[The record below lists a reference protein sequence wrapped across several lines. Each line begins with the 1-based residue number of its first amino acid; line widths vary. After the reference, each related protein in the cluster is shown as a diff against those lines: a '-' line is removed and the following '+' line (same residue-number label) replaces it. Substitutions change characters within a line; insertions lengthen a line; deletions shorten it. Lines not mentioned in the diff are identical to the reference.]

1 VGIDEL
7 IGAGRWTILRS
18 VGLWACGLAIGVAG
32 ANATILMA
40 PVAVVPTFL
49 VLAGLAVATPRLAG
63 LAGGLIGYGATWIWL
78 LATSETIVLQSL
90 PPYVG
95 WNHLYGP
102 SWQRSVA
109 AWDDEVRLWM
119 TGSGLLVAAGVV
131 LTIWIALGIRARVQ
145 LASAAPSAAG
155 TTVQP

>member
-1 VGIDEL
+1 MGMDEM

-18 VGLWACGLAIGVAG
+18 VGLWTCGLAIGVTG

-40 PVAVVPTFL
+40 PLAVVPTFL

-63 LAGGLIGYGATWIWL
+63 LAGGLVGYGITWVWL

-109 AWDDEVRLWM
+109 AWDDEVQLWM
-119 TGSGLLVAAGVV
+119 AGSGLLVAAGVV
-131 LTIWIALGIRARVQ
+131 ITIWIALGMRSRVQ
-145 LASAAPSAAG
+145 RASAAPSSAA
-155 TTVQP
+155 TSPTL

>member
-1 VGIDEL
+1 MDEM

-18 VGLWACGLAIGVAG
+18 VGLWTSGLAIGVTG

-40 PVAVVPTFL
+40 PLAVVPTFL

-63 LAGGLIGYGATWIWL
+63 PAGGLVGYGVTWIWL

-102 SWQRSVA
+102 SMQRSVA
-109 AWDDEVRLWM
+109 AWDDEVRLW
-119 TGSGLLVAAGVV
+119 TAGSGVLVAAGVA
-131 LTIWIALGIRARVQ
+131 LTIWIALRMRLRVQ
-145 LASAAPSAAG
+145 RASAVPSSAG

>member
-1 VGIDEL
+1 MDMDMDEL

-18 VGLWACGLAIGVAG
+18 VGLWASGLAIGVVG

-63 LAGGLIGYGATWIWL
+63 LAGGLVGYGVAWVWL

-102 SWQRSVA
+102 SMQRSAA

-119 TGSGLLVAAGVV
+119 AGSGLLVGAGVV
-131 LTIWIALGIRARVQ
+131 LTVWIALGVWSHVRR
-145 LASAAPSAAG
+145 AAPSSAA
-155 TTVQP
+155 TSPTP

>member
-1 VGIDEL
+1 MGEM
-7 IGAGRWTILRS
+7 IGAGRWPILRS
-18 VGLWACGLAIGVAG
+18 VGLWTCGLAIGVVG

-40 PVAVVPTFL
+40 PLAVVPTFL

-63 LAGGLIGYGATWIWL
+63 PAGGLVGYGVTWIWL

-109 AWDDEVRLWM
+109 AWDDEVRLW
-119 TGSGLLVAAGVV
+119 TAGSGVLVAAGVA
-131 LTIWIALGIRARVQ
+131 LTIWIALRMRLRVQ
-145 LASAAPSAAG
+145 RASAVPSSAG

>member
-1 VGIDEL
+1 MGMGEM
-7 IGAGRWTILRS
+7 IGAGRWPILRS
-18 VGLWACGLAIGVAG
+18 VGLWTCGLAIGVVG

-40 PVAVVPTFL
+40 PLAVVPTFL

-63 LAGGLIGYGATWIWL
+63 PAGGLVGYGVTWIWL

-102 SWQRSVA
+102 SMQRSVA
-109 AWDDEVRLWM
+109 AWDDEVRLW
-119 TGSGLLVAAGVV
+119 TAGSGVLVAAGVA
-131 LTIWIALGIRARVQ
+131 LTIWIALRMRLRVQ
-145 LASAAPSAAG
+145 RASAVPSSAG

>member
-1 VGIDEL
+1 MDEL

-90 PPYVG
+90 PPCVG